1 MFRRASL
8 ALLLTCPGFAQ
19 LTFEVASIKPANP
32 DTPGTS
38 IQFMPGGGLKMA
50 NIPLRAMITF
60 AYDVRDFQISGGPG
74 WIGTQRFDVM
84 ARPEGAPADGQAD
97 FAKMNDDQR
106 KTMRVQIGE
115 RLRALL
121 ADRFQLVVHRETK
134 EQPIYALVVAKNGS
148 KLQETKETGNQ
159 QNMMTNRGRSEGH
172 AIPVEMMAQMLSG
185 ITGRPVVNKT
195 GLIAKYDFVLEWT
208 PDMGPD
214 ARAQGFGDGITSP
227 APAPGGPTIFTAL
240 QEQLGLRLDSQKGP
254 VENVVI
260 DRVEKPSE
268 N

>member
-1 MFRRASL
+1 MFRRVGL

-32 DTPGTS
+32 DTPGSS

-50 NIPLRAMITF
+50 NIPLRAMMTF
-60 AYDVRDFQISGGPG
+60 AYDVRDFQVSGGPG
-74 WIGTQRFDVM
+74 WIGTERFDVM
-84 ARPEGAPADGQAD
+84 ARPDSAAPDGPVD

-121 ADRFQLVVHRETK
+121 ADRFQLVVHREVK
-134 EQPIYALVVAKNGS
+134 EQPIYALVLAKNGS
-148 KLQETKETGNQ
+148 KLQATKETGTQ
-159 QNMMTNRGRSEGH
+159 QNMMTNRGRSQGH
-172 AIPVEMMAQMLSG
+172 AISVEMLAQMLSG
-185 ITGRPVVNKT
+185 ITGRPVVDKT
-195 GLIAKYDFVLEWT
+195 GLTAKYDFVLEWT

-214 ARAQGFGDGITSP
+214 ARAQGFGDGLTTP

-240 QEQLGLRLDSQKGP
+240 QEQLGLRLDAEKGP
-254 VENVVI
+254 VENIVI